1 MAETFKEELEID
13 IFNLHLCYLDQ
24 PAKYMKWSEKW
35 ANKVRERDQRKRF
48 LRIDIRRTPENYGL
62 STNPSVAAVNAAI
75 DEDEQYLDLTWELN
89 VLQSAKDA
97 FIQRQ
102 RSLDG
107 LVRLYLNG
115 YFSGPHPSTTKIV
128 QERSQRVRDKQLEG
142 LNRKKRERG
151 EDDDAGRTQE
161 EDERGFEE
169 EAS

>member
-35 ANKVRERDQRKRF
+35 ANKVRERDQRRRY
-48 LRIDIRRTPENYGL
+48 LRVNARKNPEEYGL
-62 STNPSVAAVNAAI
+62 KDNPAENAVKGVI
-75 DEDEQYLDLTWELN
+75 EEDEEYLDLTWQMN

-97 FIQRQ
+97 FQQRQ

-128 QERSQRVRDKQLEG
+128 QERSQRVRDKQLDG
-142 LNRKKRERG
+142 LNRNRRTRG
-151 EDDDAGRTQE
+151 EEDDTGRTQE

-169 EAS
+169 ETP

>member
-1 MAETFKEELEID
+1 MADSFKEDLEID

-24 PAKYMKWSEKW
+24 PTKFMKWSEKW

-48 LRIDIRRTPENYGL
+48 LRINIRKTPENYGL

-75 DEDEQYLDLTWELN
+75 DEDEEYLTLTWELN
-89 VLQSAKDA
+89 VFQSAKDA
-97 FIQRQ
+97 FLQRQ

-128 QERSQRVRDKQLEG
+128 QERSERVRGKQLEG
-142 LNRKKRERG
+142 LNRKRRERG
-151 EDDDAGRTQE
+151 QDDDAG
-161 EDERGFEE
+161 
-169 EAS
+169 